1 MCDREGEK
9 AMKTNKSFSKR
20 IKVTRKGKLVARK
33 PGQNHFNA
41 KEKRSTQMN
50 GRRSQQL
57 GADMMT
63 AKVLQRYIGKVG
75 K

>member
-1 MCDREGEK
+1 
-9 AMKTNKSFSKR
+9 MKTNKSFSKR
-20 IKVTRKGKLVARK
+20 LKVTRKGKIVSRK

-41 KEKRSTQMN
+41 KESRSTQMK

-57 GADMMT
+57 DDTIMT
-63 AKVLQRYIGKVG
+63 KKVLQRYIGTPG